1 MIGRVNKNTT
11 SSFLNLKLHNVYFWQ
26 TTTALI
32 NRVDKKKRDWQGSFM
47 HEEARGRE
55 GCDTQA
61 FLSNARKHTRT
72 NVLVTQFSVTILFAF
87 ICHGVKNTCRDDGR
101 GTVYS
106 SRTAEHAWTPCFCL
120 TPVANVTLLHYEW
133 RQQRSGPW
141 GIDRLTWRS
150 DSLDDIT
157 SHRVP
162 WVFSASICISKA
174 FCHPYIQHFPA
185 PLTHPLFAVPFH
197 RYYPA
202 HSIIVL
208 RPRPLLYSCYS
219 FMFTP

>member
-1 MIGRVNKNTT
+1 M
-11 SSFLNLKLHNVYFWQ
+11 
-26 TTTALI
+26 
-32 NRVDKKKRDWQGSFM
+32 
-47 HEEARGRE
+47 
-55 GCDTQA
+55 
-61 FLSNARKHTRT
+61 RKHEVERDAIRKHFYQTHARTHART
-72 NVLVTQFSVTILFAF
+72 NVLVTEFSVTILFAF
-87 ICHGVKNTCRDDGR
+87 ICHEAKNTRRDHGR
-101 GTVYS
+101 GTVDS

-133 RQQRSGPW
+133 WQQRSSPW

-174 FCHPYIQHFPA
+174 FCLPYIQHFPA
-185 PLTHPLFAVPFH
+185 SLTHPLFAVPFH
-197 RYYPA
+197 RYYPT
-202 HSIIVL
+202 HSIIVF